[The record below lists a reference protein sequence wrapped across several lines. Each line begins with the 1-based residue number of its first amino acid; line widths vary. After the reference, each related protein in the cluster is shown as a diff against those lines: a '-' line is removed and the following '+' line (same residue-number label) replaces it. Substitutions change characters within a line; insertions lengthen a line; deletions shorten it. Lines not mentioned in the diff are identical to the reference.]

1 MQRREFITLIGGA
14 AAAWPLAARAQK
26 SKMARIGALY
36 IGTADAESFKKEL
49 REGLR
54 ELGYVEG
61 VRYRAGQYPVQPAKL
76 MHLSFAGAIN
86 ASLFGGVAL

>member
-1 MQRREFITLIGGA
+1 MNNRRKLVIVLGAFAISIATPVLSQPTTRRRVGLIYSD
-14 AAAWPLAARAQK
+14 Q
-26 SKMARIGALY
+26 
-36 IGTADAESFKKEL
+36 DAEILPHLK
-49 REGLR
+49 RGMR